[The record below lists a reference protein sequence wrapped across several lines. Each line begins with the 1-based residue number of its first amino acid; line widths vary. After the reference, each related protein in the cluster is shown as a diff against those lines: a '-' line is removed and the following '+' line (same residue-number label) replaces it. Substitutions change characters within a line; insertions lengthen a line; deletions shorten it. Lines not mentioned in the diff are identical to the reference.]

1 MKTHLEIA
9 EKYLPVF
16 WMDEKEPFAIDA
28 LGYTVFTEDAPS
40 GSFPK
45 RFLTADWDRTKWLV
59 EYAIWFDYDIQH
71 LYELEHVWVYVGKDG
86 KVWKVEGSFHGK
98 FLNQVKLDT
107 GEVSVDGDGIPEVYL
122 QPGKHAIVPDKRVI
136 ALIPQW
142 QESCQELAGTDGLL
156 VQDMFRDS
164 LLAEDTEQTQEQ
176 VRRYIK
182 DTYAFEPSMEFRPF
196 RPDPSLLM
204 AWQELKDSIPAR
216 LKKELSVIRDS
227 VK

>member
-1 MKTHLEIA
+1 M
-9 EKYLPVF
+9 
-16 WMDEKEPFAIDA
+16 
-28 LGYTVFTEDAPS
+28 
-40 GSFPK
+40 
-45 RFLTADWDRTKWLV
+45 
-59 EYAIWFDYDIQH
+59 
-71 LYELEHVWVYVGKDG
+71 
-86 KVWKVEGSFHGK
+86 
-98 FLNQVKLDT
+98 
-107 GEVSVDGDGIPEVYL
+107 
-122 QPGKHAIVPDKRVI
+122 
-136 ALIPQW
+136 
-142 QESCQELAGTDGLL
+142 
-156 VQDMFRDS
+156 QDMFRDS